1 MELHNRKARHNYNII
16 ETYEA
21 GIKLTGSNV
30 KQIVLHSLDISSS
43 FCMIE
48 NGEIFVYNIPFSDN
62 QKKKLLMHKKEILK
76 LQIKSLESN
85 LQIIPLLIYDK
96 NNKFKMLISLAKPKK
111 NYDKRET
118 IKKREIDRDLRSR
131 IS

>member
-1 MELHNRKARHNYNII
+1 
-16 ETYEA
+16 
-21 GIKLTGSNV
+21 
-30 KQIVLHSLDISSS
+30 
-43 FCMIE
+43 MIE
-48 NGEIFVYNIPFSDN
+48 NGEIFVYNMPFSDN

-118 IKKREIDRDLRSR
+118 IKKREIERDLRSR